1 RLEYKKMKNLAVII
15 LAAGKGTRMKSQTP
29 KVLHTLCGRPMLM
42 FSLDLVKKL
51 KSRKVVAVLG
61 HKHQEVSKLIPR
73 GVDIVVQKDL
83 LGSADAVKQAQRAL
97 SGFRGTVLV
106 LYGDNPLL
114 KEETIKKLLKYHDD
128 NSLDATILTAEVAKP
143 DGYGRIVRDKLGSIT
158 GITEDKDADAYVK
171 AIKEINTGI
180 VCFDKSKLF
189 SALKQVRPDNSKKE
203 YYLTDVIGILSRAGS
218 LIEAVRLTDI
228 DESLGVNSRK
238 DLAKANRIMNRRI
251 LDDLMESG
259 VTIVDPETTFV
270 NWGVKIGCDSIIY
283 PFTVIEKGA
292 RIGKFCSL
300 GPFCHVREGVT
311 IDDKAIIGNFIE
323 IVRSRFGGNSIAKHF
338 CYLGDS
344 RIGKNVNIGAGVVT
358 ANFDG
363 THKNPTRI
371 KDNAFIGSDTVLV
384 APAYVGKGAVTG
396 AGSVLPKNTR
406 VQDKTIVVGVP
417 ARPLNKKR

>member
-1 RLEYKKMKNLAVII
+1 MKNLAVII

-218 LIEAVRLTDI
+218 LIEAVRLNDI

>member
-1 RLEYKKMKNLAVII
+1 MKNLAVII

-114 KEETIKKLLKYHDD
+114 KEETIKKLLKYHED

-189 SALKQVRPDNSKKE
+189 SALKAVRPDNSKKE

-218 LIEAVRLTDI
+218 LIEAVRLNDI

-259 VTIVDPETTFV
+259 VTIVDPETTFIS
-270 NWGVKIGCDSIIY
+270 WGAKIGCDSIIY

-344 RIGKNVNIGAGVVT
+344 TIGKNVNIGAGVVT